1 MIDSYLRLGNLL
13 ENSPYY
19 HYSFAAA
26 LNKMALYRE
35 SIDQLV
41 KCELQLSNYSIQ
53 MLYANNYL
61 KLNEF
66 EKAETHLLKANAMCP
81 KKFMPSYLLVY
92 AYDSMKLNDRAR
104 YFAKSLVSKTV
115 KIPSSTVEKII
126 DDMKIYLAKG
136 YFAKDSLIEVF
147 QANQ

>member
-1 MIDSYLRLGNLL
+1 
-13 ENSPYY
+13 
-19 HYSFAAA
+19 
-26 LNKMALYRE
+26 MALYRE

-66 EKAETHLLKANAMCP
+66 EKAEAHLLKANAMCP